1 MLRSL
6 MSFCLSRRPLALVA
20 FAAFI
25 AVGIGAF
32 TVLNV
37 EAYPDPAPPIIE
49 IIAQYPGQSPEE
61 VERYVTIPLEIAVAS
76 TPGLT
81 YIRSNTVFALGF
93 IRLQFEYGR
102 DYNFVRQQVTN
113 RLKDATLPAAVTPV
127 ISPAGGISEILRY
140 QLKGPPGM
148 DLIQLKTIQDWV
160 VERKLRI
167 VPGIAD
173 ISPLGGKTKEYQ
185 AEIDLDRMRSYG
197 LTLPQ
202 IISAISTSNANVG
215 GRTIAVGEQSVNV
228 RGVGALGSISDIN
241 NIVVSQQGGLPV
253 VLSDISHNQVGFT
266 PRLGI
271 AGRDNQDD
279 ILFGI
284 VLMQKLEHTMDVVT
298 RVRAAIE
305 RINSDGS
312 LPPGVRIEP
321 YYDRGDLVA
330 ITVRTVMHNMLF
342 GIALIFLIQWVFLGN
357 LRCALIVSAT
367 IPVALFLA
375 VIITV
380 LRGDSANLL
389 SVGAIDLGIIV
400 DGTVIMVENIF
411 RHLAHHSARHPSD
424 DGRSDRL
431 HRILAAAVEVDKPIF
446 FSVIITIAAFIP
458 LFTMQ
463 GVEGQIFGPMSRTYA
478 YALLGAVIAT
488 FTVTPVMSSL
498 LLPER
503 VTEVE
508 TILVRGLRS
517 VYERVLVLAVKN
529 ARFSAMI
536 ALAFLVLCGGLGMRL
551 GTEFLPKLEE
561 GNLWIRALLPPTI
574 TLEAGRDTVNK
585 IRNVIGSYAP
595 VRTVVSEQGR
605 GEDATDPDGS
615 FVAEFFVPLKPFEEW
630 PNGLTKPKLVKEMSA
645 RLESEFIGID
655 FNFSQ
660 YIQDN
665 IEEAVSGVKGENS
678 VKIFGRDLN
687 ELERLSKVVQSE
699 LAKVPGVAD
708 PGAFNL
714 LGQPNLVIQVDRA
727 KAARY
732 GITVS
737 DMNTVVQAAIGGQEI
752 TRIYEGEMNF
762 PLTVR
767 LAQQYRDNIDAI
779 RSVPVALPN
788 SDPKSPTAYIALGD
802 VAEVRL
808 ETGAAYIYRQ
818 NTERFVPIKYSVRG
832 RDLGSTVA
840 DAQRRIA
847 KNVELKEGYR
857 LEWSGEFGAL
867 VEAKKRLAVIIP
879 LSLLL
884 IMMLLYS
891 LFNSIRDSLL
901 ALSGIPFAACGG
913 ILGLYFFGLNFSVSA
928 AVGFISLFGVS
939 AMDGILLVSY
949 IRRRLDEGFG
959 KDEAIIGSAQAR
971 MRQIFMTG
979 LSACIGLVPAAIST
993 GIGSQVQQPLACVI
1007 VGGMLL
1013 SPICS
1018 LLVIPTL
1025 ARAGHAD
1032 GAKNST
1038 SEPRPR
1044 SRAGTRGIAA
1054 ADQLVRL
1061 AG

>member
-1 MLRSL
+1 
-6 MSFCLSRRPLALVA
+6 MSFCLSRRLLVLAAYVA
-20 FAAFI
+20 FI
-25 AVGIGAF
+25 GIGFA
-32 TVLNV
+32 TLKALNV

-113 RLKDATLPAAVTPV
+113 RLKDATLPQTVTPV

-167 VPGIAD
+167 VPGVAD
-173 ISPLGGKTKEYQ
+173 VAVLGGKTKEYQ
-185 AEIDLDRMRSYG
+185 AEIDLDRMRAYG

-202 IISAISTSNANVG
+202 IINAISTSNSNVG
-215 GRTIAVGEQSVNV
+215 GRTITIGEQSVNV
-228 RGVGALGSISDIN
+228 RGVGALGSVNDID
-241 NIVVSQQGGLPV
+241 NIVISQQGGLPV
-253 VLSDISHNQVGFT
+253 ILKDVARNQIGFT

-271 AGRDNQDD
+271 AARDDQDD
-279 ILFGI
+279 IIFGI
-284 VLMQKLEHTMDVVT
+284 VLMQKLERTMDVVT
-298 RVRAAIE
+298 RVRAAVE
-305 RINSDGS
+305 RINADGT

-321 YYDRGDLVA
+321 FYDRGDLVA
-330 ITVRTVMHNMLF
+330 LTVRTVVHNMLF
-342 GIALIFLIQWVFLGN
+342 GIALIFLIQWVFLGDF
-357 LRCALIVSAT
+357 RCALIVAAT
-367 IPVALFLA
+367 IPVALLLA
-375 VIITV
+375 AIITV
-380 LRGDSANLL
+380 LRGESANLL

-400 DGTVIMVENIF
+400 DATVIMIENIY
-411 RHLAHHSARHPSD
+411 RHLAEHARRTIADPHSRLGD
-424 DGRSDRL
+424 KL
-431 HRILAAAVEVDKPIF
+431 HRILVAAVEVDKPIF
-446 FSVIITIAAFIP
+446 FSVIITIAAFLP

-488 FTVTPVMSSL
+488 FTVTPVMSAI
-498 LLPER
+498 LLPDR
-503 VTEVE
+503 VNEVE
-508 TILVRGLRS
+508 TFIVRSIRKI
-517 VYERVLVLAVKN
+517 YEPVLLLAVKN
-529 ARFSAMI
+529 ARTAATI
-536 ALAFLVLCGGLGMRL
+536 AIAFLLLCGALGLRL

-574 TLEAGRDTVNK
+574 TLDAGRDTVNK
-585 IRNVIGSYAP
+585 IRTVIASYPP

-630 PNGLTKPKLVKEMSA
+630 PEGLTKAKLVKELAA
-645 RLESEFIGID
+645 RLESEFIGVD

-678 VKIFGRDLN
+678 VKIFGRDLA
-687 ELERLSKVVQSE
+687 ELERLSQAVKNE
-699 LAKVPGVAD
+699 LAKVPGVTD

-714 LGQPNLVIQVDRA
+714 LGQPNLVIKVDRA

-737 DMNTVVQAAIGGQEI
+737 DMNTVVQAAIGGQEV
-752 TRIYEGEMNF
+752 TRVYDGEMNF

-767 LAQQYRDNIDAI
+767 LALQYRDNVDAI

-788 SDPKSPTAYIALGD
+788 SDPKSPTTYIALGD

-840 DAQRRIA
+840 EAQRRIA

-867 VEAKKRLAVIIP
+867 VEAQKRLAIIVP

-891 LFNSIRDSLL
+891 LFNSLRDSLV
-901 ALSGIPFAACGG
+901 ALSAIPFAVCGG
-913 ILGLYFFGLNFSVSA
+913 ILGLYVFGLNASVSA

-939 AMDGILLVSY
+939 TMDGVLLVSY
-949 IRRRLDEGFG
+949 IRRRLDEGLG
-959 KDEAIIGSAQAR
+959 KDEAIIGAAQIR

-979 LSACIGLVPAAIST
+979 LSACIGLVPAAISS

-1013 SPICS
+1013 SPISS
-1018 LLVIPTL
+1018 LLVIPT
-1025 ARAGHAD
+1025 
-1032 GAKNST
+1032 
-1038 SEPRPR
+1038 
-1044 SRAGTRGIAA
+1044 IA
-1054 ADQLVRL
+1054 RL
-1061 AG
+1061 AMPTARRTAAPRRTGAPEPAE